1 MLQLGTKIKRNQEIR
16 RITLNKSDLLKYVD
30 SISQEIFDVSL
41 ELWNNPEISEE
52 EEESSKLFKEVLK
65 SYDFK
70 IRDIEDSGYAFLA
83 EYGEGS
89 PVIAILGEYD
99 ALPGLSQDLDTKFN
113 PLVEDGPGHGC
124 GHNLLGSA
132 SLGAA
137 LAAKKYLDETKSE
150 GTIRFY
156 GCPEEETLLGKVK
169 MAKVGAF
176 DGNDIALSWHPM
188 NTNVAINEGFLANN
202 SIKFKFHG
210 VSAHAAQSPEAGR
223 SALDAVELMNSGA
236 NYLREHVIDSA
247 RIHYTITNAGGAPN
261 IVPKEAES
269 WYFVR
274 APKRK
279 DVEEITERLIK
290 VAKGAAMMT
299 ETRVEHEILGGCYEK
314 LPNDVLF
321 DLTYKNMIE
330 VGVPEYTEEE
340 LNFAKEIQE
349 SLDPDKLEAEIVKFG
364 LAGDENQYLHQEVMD
379 KEDVGLVD
387 LAGSSDSGD
396 VSWLVPMNL
405 FLTASWPLG
414 VPAHSWQ
421 ATASS
426 GSTMGN
432 KGMLYA
438 TKIFS
443 AMIYDLLN
451 DPKLVKEA
459 KEEFSERTKK
469 IKYKSPLEQ

>member
-1 MLQLGTKIKRNQEIR
+1 M
-16 RITLNKSDLLKYVD
+16 NKSDLLKYID
-30 SISQEIFDVSL
+30 DISQEIVDVSL

-52 EEESSKLFKEVLK
+52 EKESSQLFKEVLK
-65 SYDFK
+65 SYDFRIK
-70 IRDIEDSGYAFLA
+70 DIEDSGYAFLA

-89 PVIAILGEYD
+89 PVIALLGEYD
-99 ALPGLSQDLDTKFN
+99 ALPGLSQELDTEFN
-113 PLVEDGPGHGC
+113 PVVDGGPGHGC

-137 LAAKKYLDETKSE
+137 LAVKKYLDKTKGE

-299 ETRVEHEILGGCYEK
+299 ETRVEYEILGGCYEK

-321 DLTYKNMIE
+321 DLTHKNMEEI
-330 VGVPEYTEEE
+330 GVPEYTEEE
-340 LNFAKEIQE
+340 LDFAKEIQE
-349 SLDPDKLEAEIVKFG
+349 SLDPDKVEAEIVKFG
-364 LAGDENQYLHQEVMD
+364 LTDSSNQYLHQEVMA
-379 KEDVGLVD
+379 KEDTDLVEM
-387 LAGSSDSGD
+387 AGSSDSGD

-405 FLTASWPLG
+405 FLTATWPLG

-426 GSTMGN
+426 GSSMGN

-438 TKIFS
+438 AKIFS
-443 AMIYDLLN
+443 GMVYDLLN
-451 DPKLVKEA
+451 DPKLVEEA

-469 IKYKSPLEQ
+469 VKYKSPLEQ